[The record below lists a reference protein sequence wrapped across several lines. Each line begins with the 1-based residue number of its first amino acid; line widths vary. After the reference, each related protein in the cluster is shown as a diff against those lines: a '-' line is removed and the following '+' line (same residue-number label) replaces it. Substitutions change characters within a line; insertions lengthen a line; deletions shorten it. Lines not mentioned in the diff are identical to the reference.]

1 MGSSVRRRSRVDD
14 DRPGLGGV
22 AAYHRERPAGSG
34 RGRPKYRTLDTFY
47 GALPHWDREDI
58 EMGDSVVAKLAEQ
71 AVAAGATDVSHINDC
86 TVVLIDAAKAAAAAR
101 AWIEAN
107 FQ

>member
-1 MGSSVRRRSRVDD
+1 VRISSLAKIHAAADVSTT
-14 DRPGLGGV
+14 PGATALSAMPAPAHSGV
-22 AAYHRERPAGSG
+22 VADLR
-34 RGRPKYRTLDTFY
+34 
-47 GALPHWDREDI
+47 I

-86 TVVLIDAAKAAAAAR
+86 TVVLIDAAKAASAVR